1 MDISERIR
9 ELRKRRGLNQFEL
22 SEAIE
27 VSVDSVR
34 RWESNKQFPRAD
46 ELSRLA
52 SILGITV
59 DELLNG
65 SSEDRWELRVVMRK
79 AGNPQKGV
87 LDMTNPSSN
96 AALYIEDDAMA
107 ITLTAGYDLW
117 ENDAEFEKLIEQL
130 RRKRAT
136 GLKTR
141 REDW

>member
-1 MDISERIR
+1 MNIKQ
-9 ELRKRRGLNQFEL
+9 LRKRRGITQEEL
-22 SEAIE
+22 AEYLSVHVNTIRLWERGISEPRTSDIKKLCE
-27 VSVDSVR
+27 VFNCT
-34 RWESNKQFPRAD
+34 EAEF
-46 ELSRLA
+46 
-52 SILGITV
+52 
-59 DELLNG
+59 LNG

-79 AGNPQKGV
+79 AGDPQKGV
-87 LDMTNPSSN
+87 IDMTNLSSN